1 MNPPHFEKR
10 SEIYLDLLRRVPD
23 RCLGDYFRE
32 GCGNCCNLPGEWM
45 ARLTVERSSS
55 WSQRAVDRI
64 NVETDQR
71 RAFREPTS
79 RAASEMPLQKK
90 AKGHPGVNIALTF
103 DFL

>member
-32 GCGNCCNLPGEWM
+32 AAAIAAVFLGEWM

-55 WSQRAVDRI
+55 
-64 NVETDQR
+64 
-71 RAFREPTS
+71 
-79 RAASEMPLQKK
+79 
-90 AKGHPGVNIALTF
+90 
-103 DFL
+103 